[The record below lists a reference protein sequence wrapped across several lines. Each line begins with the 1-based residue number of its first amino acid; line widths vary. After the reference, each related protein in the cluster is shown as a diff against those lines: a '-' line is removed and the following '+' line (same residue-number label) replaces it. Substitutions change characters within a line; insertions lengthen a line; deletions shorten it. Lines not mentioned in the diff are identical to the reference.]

1 MCFRYD
7 AETMDKIPF
16 STYDFFGCLSSGVTT
31 LASVSFAYQG
41 VDAFHLDLNASQALV
56 LVIAAYLVGHVVA
69 SVSSFLLE
77 RRLTRRLIGSP
88 TSWLFLG
95 SPLTGWRRILNPY
108 HKPLPEVTAKRVLAS
123 AKRRADIDEPGE
135 ALFYHCFGV
144 VRRDEYPRARLSVFL
159 NLYGFARNT
168 SMASLIGAALIGFA
182 IVVNDQVDPTEL
194 WVGLLFAGL
203 VGVAMYLRYLK
214 FYRQYSVELYVTY
227 AEVNS

>member
-1 MCFRYD
+1 MY
-7 AETMDKIPF
+7 KIPF
-16 STYDFFGCLSSGVTT
+16 SAYDFFGCLSSGVTA
-31 LASVSFAYQG
+31 LAGGSFAYQG
-41 VDAFHLDLNASQALV
+41 VEAFRLDLNASQALV
-56 LVIAAYLVGHVVA
+56 LVIAAYLVGHIVA

-88 TSWLFLG
+88 TSWLLRG
-95 SPLTGWRRILNPY
+95 DPLTGWRRLLKAY
-108 HKPLPEVTAKRVLAS
+108 HKPLPEVTAQRVLAS
-123 AKRRADIDEPGE
+123 AKSEADIDGPGE

-144 VRRDEYPRARLSVFL
+144 VRRDEYPRARLAVFL

-168 SMASLIGAALIGFA
+168 SMAAFISAALIGFA

-194 WVGLLFAGL
+194 WAGLLSAGF

-227 AEVNS
+227 AEVKS